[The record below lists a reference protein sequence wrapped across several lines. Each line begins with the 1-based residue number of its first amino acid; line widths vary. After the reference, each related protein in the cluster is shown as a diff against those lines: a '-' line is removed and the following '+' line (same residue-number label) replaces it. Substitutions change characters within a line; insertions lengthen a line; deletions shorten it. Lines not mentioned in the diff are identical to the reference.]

1 MPHTDLAL
9 HELLLNQQYFNFAE
23 FREKKIDIDKIDFIG
38 TN

>member
-23 FREKKIDIDKIDFIG
+23 FREKKIEAE
-38 TN
+38 